1 MLLTLENVAFGYDDK
16 RILENISFTINEG
29 ERIGFIGPNGEG
41 KTTLMKLMLGELGA
55 DEGGIYRKSGLK
67 CGYLAQTGGYES
79 ANTVYEEMR
88 GVFPPCSAR

>member
-55 DEGGIYRKSGLK
+55 DEGGIYRKSG
-67 CGYLAQTGGYES
+67 
-79 ANTVYEEMR
+79 
-88 GVFPPCSAR
+88 